1 MCECVHAC
9 VCKCNSIR
17 ILEHVIVIK
26 LSNILHCNVN
36 DHMPVIWIDKALTFV
51 CYL

>member
-1 MCECVHAC
+1 MH
-9 VCKCNSIR
+9 VCANVIVLGQ
-17 ILEHVIVIK
+17 LEHVIVIK